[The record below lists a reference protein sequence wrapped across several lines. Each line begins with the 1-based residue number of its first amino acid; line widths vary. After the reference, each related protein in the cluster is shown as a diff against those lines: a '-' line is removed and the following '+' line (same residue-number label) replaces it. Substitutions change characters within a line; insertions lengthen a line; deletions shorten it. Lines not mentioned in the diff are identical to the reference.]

1 LVNFHNVD
9 IIVGGFGSAFI
20 IAAQPVIAEA
30 KTPYV
35 ITGVSTPRVVER
47 TDIDT
52 KWFVLYQATGPQ
64 HGESI
69 VLILAEAVKPVVAP
83 NRDLRV
89 AVLYQDSPFG
99 EDFFL
104 GINKTIVERK
114 LPLKLVYVGKFK
126 VGEKDYRALLSAAD
140 AAKPDVIV
148 PIGFIAET
156 IDSIK
161 QGVRDLGLKKIWGPV
176 CVCVED
182 VTYYR
187 DLGKEGEYSLIQTY
201 FGPYHSH
208 SSVKQKVE
216 AFIQKF
222 KERWGVLP
230 GSQGISAYDAVYYG
244 RYQCYY

>member
-1 LVNFHNVD
+1 LVNFHKVD

-52 KWFVLYQATGPQ
+52 KWFVFYQATGPQ

-69 VLILAEAVKPVVAP
+69 VLILAEAVKPVVAS

-126 VGEKDYRALLSAAD
+126 VGEKDYRALLLS
-140 AAKPDVIV
+140 
-148 PIGFIAET
+148 
-156 IDSIK
+156 
-161 QGVRDLGLKKIWGPV
+161 
-176 CVCVED
+176 
-182 VTYYR
+182 
-187 DLGKEGEYSLIQTY
+187 
-201 FGPYHSH
+201 
-208 SSVKQKVE
+208 
-216 AFIQKF
+216 
-222 KERWGVLP
+222 
-230 GSQGISAYDAVYYG
+230 
-244 RYQCYY
+244 